1 VERPAGA
8 GAPPSWLRRKYK
20 TAVEDVKEAQPP
32 GDLAEYWAWDFYC
45 MDTPCG
51 LAWTAVSLLGIM
63 VRKLEAAGLVK
74 EEDIPVNDV
83 SPIELGR
90 WRDDID
96 ANGGVFDSL
105 HPCMRYITH
114 AELGQ
119 VITYNREQEGMG
131 EREFTFKCPV
141 CRTSVLF
148 ARKLQVRGRRHV
160 VRIPRDPSLAALHAL
175 RLADPGLGVK
185 LLVAKLKEQQ
195 PGLEIGAKE
204 VREMCRKLEELTRA
218 DRDGEQCDRKARA
231 AAW

>member
-1 VERPAGA
+1 
-8 GAPPSWLRRKYK
+8 
-20 TAVEDVKEAQPP
+20 
-32 GDLAEYWAWDFYC
+32 

-105 HPCMRYITH
+105 HPCARATTPERRECHDARAPARRSLSPVPATCGRAGMHYITH

-119 VITYNREQEGMG
+119 VITYKEEQEGMG

-141 CRTSVLF
+141 CRTPVLF
-148 ARKLQVRGRRHV
+148 ARKLQWRGRRHV

-185 LLVAKLKEQQ
+185 PLIAKLKEQQ

-204 VREMCRKLEELTRA
+204 VREMSRKLDELTRA

>member
-1 VERPAGA
+1 
-8 GAPPSWLRRKYK
+8 
-20 TAVEDVKEAQPP
+20 
-32 GDLAEYWAWDFYC
+32 

-105 HPCMRYITH
+105 HPCARATTPEPHERHDARAPRAPRRPSAREAVFEPRARPPTCGRAGMRYITH